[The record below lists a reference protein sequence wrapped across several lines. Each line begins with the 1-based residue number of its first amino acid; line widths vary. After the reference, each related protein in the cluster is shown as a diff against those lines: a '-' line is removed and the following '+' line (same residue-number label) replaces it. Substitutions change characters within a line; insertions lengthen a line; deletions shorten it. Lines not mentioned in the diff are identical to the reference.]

1 MSLSLL
7 DVRRPQRIRWYEFR
21 KRSTPAL
28 FPLAYY
34 FRPFT
39 LPRQG
44 RRHFEAVMQVSF
56 DHLDRQTLIDE
67 ASVLQAQQHL
77 LANVE
82 RKPDMIATQR
92 RRSQQ
97 LADQWLAWCRS
108 ELSPERLR
116 KLTAPK
122 LVKRYQQYQ
131 QFYEAYS
138 EENIYYWLVAADI
151 ILERCRQ
158 YLEKVVDGAELN
170 HAFEVLITPSEP
182 SYIQREAVAFARIV
196 ARGPHFSSVQVQQAL
211 ARHSKKFGWVAWD
224 YAGPQFF
231 TVEQLEQRRQRLR
244 LGVARQI
251 LRDDRDQW
259 QTLLRSQRALEAKLA
274 PKARALF
281 RASREQALLQ
291 DDKKA
296 VTTESHYYLH
306 FLHDEAA
313 KRLRTSRRQLYFMA
327 FSEISEALTR
337 GTKLPD
343 GRARSAAGVLLIQRG
358 NIEVASGA
366 LARRWRKTFTADPR
380 QSTRVLKGVS
390 ASRGVCRGR
399 VVLVL
404 TQEDA
409 KKVRRGDILVT
420 QMTTP
425 EFIHAMERS
434 AAFVTD
440 EGGLTSHAAIVA
452 REMKKP
458 CVIGTKVATKV
469 FKTGDRVEVDATRGI
484 VRKLG

>member
-1 MSLSLL
+1 MTGPLF
-7 DVRRPQRIRWYEFR
+7 DVRHPKRIRWYEFR

-39 LPRQG
+39 LPRRG
-44 RRHFEAVMQVSF
+44 RRHFDAVMQVSF

-67 ASVLQAQQHL
+67 ASVLRAQRHL

-82 RKPDMIATQR
+82 RKPGIIATQR

-97 LADQWLAWCRS
+97 LAQQWLTWCRT
-108 ELSPERLR
+108 ELTLQRLQP
-116 KLTAPK
+116 LTAPE

-131 QFYEAYS
+131 RFYEAYS

-151 ILERCRQ
+151 ILDRCRQ
-158 YLEKVVDGAELN
+158 YLEKVVAAAELN
-170 HAFEVLITPSEP
+170 RAFEVLITPSEP
-182 SYIQREAVAFARIV
+182 SYVQREAVAFARIV
-196 ARGPHFSSVQVQQAL
+196 ASGSHRSSAQVQQAL

-224 YAGPQFF
+224 YAGPQFL
-231 TVEQLEQRRQRLR
+231 TVEQLERRYQRLTPMQ
-244 LGVARQI
+244 ANQM
-251 LRDDRDQW
+251 LRDDRDQRLAL
-259 QTLLRSQRALEAKLA
+259 QQSQRALEGKLA
-274 PKARALF
+274 PKVRALF
-281 RASREQALLQ
+281 RAAREQAMLQ

-313 KRLRTSRRQLYFMA
+313 KRLRTSRRHLYFMA
-327 FSEISEALTR
+327 FSEIAEAHTQ
-337 GTKLPD
+337 GAQLPD

-366 LARRWRKTFTADPR
+366 LARRWRKTFIADPR
-380 QSTRVLKGVS
+380 QNTRVLKGVS

-399 VVLVL
+399 VALVL

-409 KKVRRGDILVT
+409 KKVKRGDILVT

-425 EFIHAMERS
+425 EFIQAMGRA

-458 CVIGTKVATKV
+458 CVIGTKIATKV
-469 FKTGDRVEVDATRGI
+469 LKTGDQVEVDATKG
-484 VRKLG
+484 VVTKL